1 MAEFTHRLDEGEDG
15 RFVLALAGE
24 IDLSNSRDARGVL
37 LGALDRS
44 QGLDVDLDQMRYMD
58 TSGIASLIEV
68 FQKAGGAGKPF
79 RIIAV
84 SDKIRLILDHLK
96 LTGILL
102 G

>member
-1 MAEFTHRLDEGEDG
+1 MAEFTHRLSEGDDG

-44 QGLDVDLDQMRYMD
+44 QGLDVDLDEMRYMD
-58 TSGIASLIEV
+58 TSGIASLIEA
-68 FQKAGGAGKPF
+68 FQKAGGSGKPF

>member
-1 MAEFTHRLDEGEDG
+1 MAEFTHQVSEGEGG
-15 RFVLALAGE
+15 RIRLVLAGE

-37 LGALDRS
+37 LGALERS
-44 QGLDVDLDQMRYMD
+44 SGLDVDLDQMRYMD

-68 FQKAGGAGKPF
+68 FQKAGGVGKPF
-79 RIIAV
+79 RITAV

-96 LTGILL
+96 LTAILL